1 MTIEFVFS
9 IHFMISSITNRI
21 DQKHSQISWLHNAT
35 NVSKRNNVS
44 VTRIMS

>member
-1 MTIEFVFS
+1 MTIEFDIS

-21 DQKHSQISWLHNAT
+21 DENYSQISWLHNAT

>member
-1 MTIEFVFS
+1 MTFEFDIS
-9 IHFMISSITNRI
+9 IHFIISSITNRI
-21 DQKHSQISWLHNAT
+21 DENYSQLSWLHNAM